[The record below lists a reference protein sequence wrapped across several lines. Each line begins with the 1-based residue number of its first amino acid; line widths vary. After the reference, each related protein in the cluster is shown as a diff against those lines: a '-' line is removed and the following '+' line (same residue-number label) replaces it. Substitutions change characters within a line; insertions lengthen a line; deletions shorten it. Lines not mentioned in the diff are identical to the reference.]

1 MRRRSRDEA
10 LAELVARL
18 ILVLLL
24 TAGMFFA
31 LLSVWPS
38 D

>member
-1 MRRRSRDEA
+1 MRRPRDEA
-10 LAELVARL
+10 LAELAARV
-18 ILVLLL
+18 ILVALL
-24 TAGMFFA
+24 TVGLFFA